1 MFNNIT
7 TIAFDADDTLWEN
20 EPFFL
25 AAENQFCALLEDFLP
40 QHSIVQELYKT
51 EIKNL
56 PLYGY
61 GIKGFVLSMIETAIN
76 ITNNNMSTNII
87 TKILDIGHSMMQQP
101 IQLINGVSETLIS
114 LTHKYRLIVATKG
127 DLIDQERKLISSGL
141 GIFFH
146 HIEIMSEKNIANYQ
160 KLLKHLDCQ
169 PENFL
174 MIGNSIKS
182 DIIPVLELGDN
193 AVHIPF
199 YLTWAHEQTTQP
211 IIHDNF
217 IALKSIYELNNFLS

>member
-1 MFNNIT
+1 MFKNIT

-101 IQLINGVSETLIS
+101 IQLIDGVSETLIS

-182 DIIPVLELGDN
+182 DIIPVLELGGN

-199 YLTWAHEQTTQP
+199 YLTWAH
-211 IIHDNF
+211 
-217 IALKSIYELNNFLS
+217 

>member
-1 MFNNIT
+1 MFKNIT

-101 IQLINGVSETLIS
+101 IQLIDGVSETLIS

-182 DIIPVLELGDN
+182 DIIPVLELGGN